1 MSSDSRVPGR
11 RLGWALL
18 GGLLALCLAVGYVGS
33 LVTAEQVR
41 EWYPTLTKPTWTPPN
56 WLFGPM
62 WTTLYVLM
70 AIAGWLVM
78 RDDGVTQGRAT
89 GLWWMQIVLNA
100 AWSPIFF
107 GMHQIAV
114 AAVVIIALWITLALF
129 IRASWRTHRAAAWL
143 FVPYIAWITL
153 ASALNVAIWRLN

>member
-11 RLGWALL
+11 RSGWVLL

-33 LVTAEQVR
+33 LVTVEQVR
-41 EWYPTLTKPTWTPPN
+41 VWYPTLTKPTWTPPN
-56 WLFGPM
+56 WLFGPT

-70 AIAGWLVM
+70 AVAGWLVM
-78 RDDGVTQGRAT
+78 RDDGVTRGRAT

-107 GMHQIAV
+107 GAHQIAV

-129 IRASWRTHRAAAWL
+129 IRASWQTHRAAAWL
-143 FVPYIAWITL
+143 FVPYIAWISL

>member
-1 MSSDSRVPGR
+1 MSSGSRVRGR
-11 RLGWALL
+11 RHGWALL
-18 GGLLALCLAVGYVGS
+18 GALLLVCLAVAYLGS
-33 LVTAEQVR
+33 LVTVEQVR
-41 EWYPTLTKPTWTPPN
+41 VWYPTLAKPVWTPPN

-70 AIAGWLVM
+70 AVAGWRVM
-78 RDDGVTQGRAT
+78 RDDGVVRGRAAR
-89 GLWWMQIVLNA
+89 LWWVQIALNA
-100 AWSPIFF
+100 AWSPLFF
-107 GMHQIAV
+107 GAHLIAV

-153 ASALNVAIWRLN
+153 ASALNLAIWRLN